1 MAENNSK
8 KPMALLLLVVVGVLV
23 VLYFAGGE
31 SDCNK
36 VVTPGSCSD
45 GVSAEADCTGDDKE
59 WKADVT
65 EPVTDAADEAACTA
79 AGGTWTGEK
88 AADPVD
94 PPATDPPAGN

>member
-31 SDCNK
+31 ADCNK

-45 GVSAEADCTGDDKE
+45 ATITAEADCTGDNT
-59 WKADVT
+59 WTAAVT
-65 EPVTDAADEAACTA
+65 EVVEAADEKACTD

-88 AADPVD
+88 AEPVKEDPVVD
-94 PPATDPPAGN
+94 PDPTK